1 MLWQQNG
8 CVRLA
13 DVVAHVHDIPVAPS
27 QRSGIPLPSSLE
39 RAILSCIAK
48 SPADRPA
55 NAEALFSM
63 LAACTDAGSW
73 TPEPAEACGGDGWYA
88 AARLCFGRCRLAIV
102 TWLTR
107 ISVDFKLHSVGSL

>member
-1 MLWQQNG
+1 MLW
-8 CVRLA
+8 RTSMTFRWL
-13 DVVAHVHDIPVAPS
+13 HHK
-27 QRSGIPLPSSLE
+27 RSGIPLASSLE

-73 TPEPAEACGGDGWYA
+73 TPEPAEACGG
-88 AARLCFGRCRLAIV
+88 ARLVCGGAPLLRQVPSCHCDLADTHFG
-102 TWLTR
+102 
-107 ISVDFKLHSVGSL
+107 